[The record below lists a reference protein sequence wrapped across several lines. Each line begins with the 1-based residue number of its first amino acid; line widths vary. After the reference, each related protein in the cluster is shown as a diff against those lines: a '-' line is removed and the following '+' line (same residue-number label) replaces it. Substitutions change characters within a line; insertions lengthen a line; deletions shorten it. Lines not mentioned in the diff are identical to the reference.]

1 MLEIEPVID
10 LFATLAE
17 EEKLQ
22 VAVTNSLL
30 GGLVAGTA
38 TVLGGL
44 LMGPVGL
51 AVGGTVGGTVSY
63 LRSRNKFISVGEI
76 LMNMDP
82 KLKERLYQD
91 SMNIFEK
98 FAIEDVLTL
107 HALVHGDDLLRQQLV
122 LQITNHIHDNL
133 KLELREGLSQ

>member
-10 LFATLAE
+10 LMATLAE

-63 LRSRNKFISVGEI
+63 LRSRNKFISVAEI
-76 LMNMDP
+76 LINMDP

-91 SMNIFEK
+91 SINIFEK
-98 FAIEDVLTL
+98 FAIEDVKTL
-107 HALVHGDDLLRQQLV
+107 HTLVYGDALLRQQLV
-122 LQITNHIHDNL
+122 MRITNHVHGNL
-133 KLELREGLSQ
+133 KLELREGLSE